1 MSKSRK
7 KCLQQIILT
16 HTIIMSGKTD
26 VFSVNHSKGP
36 GVINMSCCENKKD
49 ICDRSTWPVFAGKV

>member
-1 MSKSRK
+1 MSKSRKK

-16 HTIIMSGKTD
+16 HTIMSGKID

-36 GVINMSCCENKKD
+36 SVINMSCCENKKD
-49 ICDRSTWPVFAGKV
+49 ICDRSTRPVFAGKV